1 MFGPN
6 INPQVTLSLP
16 KHLLVTKIALWA
28 TVLTPMTKYAL
39 EFAPLAIQLE
49 RSLPLTMSDRTKLVT
64 RGLVGST
71 LLLVILALALT
82 VPYFGY
88 VLSLTG
94 SLVSV
99 TISVILPCAF
109 YVKICWDGMSKFT
122 RAANVV
128 FVVFGC
134 VLGVLGSFDSSKLL
148 VNKLVRVH
156 GN

>member
-1 MFGPN
+1 
-6 INPQVTLSLP
+6 
-16 KHLLVTKIALWA
+16 
-28 TVLTPMTKYAL
+28 MTKYAL
-39 EFAPLAIQLE
+39 EFAPLAIQLD

-99 TISVILPCAF
+99 TIAVILPCAF

-134 VLGVLGSFDSSKLL
+134 VLGVLGSLDSSKLL